1 MHAYVVI
8 CTEILNTAASAQLK
22 NTTHMQRSEFKLV
35 QRAYW
40 KDDACPHARIQGWS
54 KCCMSLRDLECGC
67 RASESDANEATW
79 A

>member
-1 MHAYVVI
+1 MHRDTQYSGFG
-8 CTEILNTAASAQLK
+8 TTQK
-22 NTTHMQRSEFKLV
+22 TTHMQRSEFKLV

-54 KCCMSLRDLECGC
+54 KRCMSLRDLECGC
-67 RASESDANEATW
+67 RASERDANEATR